1 MDNFLL
7 KKLLTEYDTK
17 RIKAISDAD
26 IRKQEIYDSIPELQ
40 SIETKLHTISLNT
53 VKSMLISSPEE
64 KENYL
69 KDLEEKSNT
78 LIIDKNKVLK
88 KHGIKES
95 DLSPKFDCLICKDT
109 GYVTLPN
116 SQTVLC
122 NCLKQRL
129 YDIQYNKSN
138 IGNLD
143 KENFDT
149 FNFNMYSNDINKE
162 LYSSDISPREN
173 IKVIYEKA
181 QEFVK
186 NFDDPEEKNI
196 MFLGPTG
203 LGKTFLS
210 NCIAK
215 ALLEQ
220 GKTVLYQTAPVMLDD
235 IIATRFDKK
244 QDSSLIDNLLN
255 VDLLIIDDLGTE
267 TMNNMKFTELFTIIN
282 TRLLNQSHK
291 ITKTIISSNLDL
303 KSIFTIYNERIGSR
317 LAGHYNIYRFFGDDI
332 RFKRNKN

>member
-1 MDNFLL
+1 MLMDNVLL

-26 IRKQEIYDSIPELQ
+26 IKKQEVYGSIPELQ
-40 SIETKLHTISLNT
+40 SIDDQLHSLSLNT
-53 VKSMLISSPEE
+53 VQAMLISSPEE
-64 KENYL
+64 KQIYL
-69 KDLEEKSNT
+69 KNLEKKSNN
-78 LIIDKNKVLK
+78 LISDKSKVLK
-88 KHGIKES
+88 RYGIQSE
-95 DLSPKFDCLICKDT
+95 DLEPKFECAVCKDT
-109 GYVTLPN
+109 GYITLAN

-122 NCLKQRL
+122 NCLRQKI

-149 FNFNMYSNDINKE
+149 FNFDVYSNESNKE
-162 LYSSDISPREN
+162 LYSSDVSPQDN
-173 IKVIYEKA
+173 IRFIYKNA
-181 QEFVK
+181 KRFVD
-186 NFDDPEEKNI
+186 NFDDPNEKNI

-215 ALLEQ
+215 ELLEK
-220 GKTVLYQTAPVMLDD
+220 GKTVLYQTAPVMLDN
-235 IIATRFDKK
+235 IISVRFDRSK
-244 QDSSLIDNLLN
+244 DTSLIDNLLN

-282 TRLLNQSHK
+282 TRLLNQNHK
-291 ITKTIISSNLDL
+291 ITKTIISTNLDL

-317 LAGHYNIYRFFGDDI
+317 LAGNYNIYRFYGEDI
-332 RFKRNKN
+332 RFKKL